1 MVDAVDHDSCLVP
14 VSHTDWHFRYYLVSL
29 VFFSNMSI
37 AGQLEA
43 ISITERGGQYEA
55 RIVALFDAPA
65 EYVYGVITD
74 YKHIYRINPSIVE
87 SELLPAQEDGVI
99 RVRNRIEHC
108 IAIFCIEVEMVEDV
122 VEVGD
127 GHLVAMTVPELSNF
141 ESGTAMWHVRPF
153 GEGRARV
160 QYLASIK
167 PDFFIPPVIGSLIIK
182 SKLREEI
189 TTSFSRIECHARIM
203 AKKNIGENT
212 VSMARRSEENAG
224 CAG

>member
-1 MVDAVDHDSCLVP
+1 MVDGVDHDSCLVP
-14 VSHTDWHFRYYLVSL
+14 VSHTGWHFRYYLVLL
-29 VFFSNMSI
+29 VLFPNISV

-43 ISITERGGQYEA
+43 ISITETGGQYEA

-87 SELLPAQEDGVI
+87 SELLSAQEDGVI

-108 IAIFCIEVEMVEDV
+108 IAIFCLELEMVEDV
-122 VEVGD
+122 VEVGE
-127 GHLVAMTVPELSNF
+127 GHIVAVTVPELSSF
-141 ESGTAMWHVRPF
+141 ESGTATWHVRPF

-189 TTSFSRIECHARIM
+189 TTSFIRIECHARIM
-203 AKKNIGENT
+203 AKMDIEDKT
-212 VSMARRSEENAG
+212 VSLARRSEENTG

>member
-1 MVDAVDHDSCLVP
+1 MVDTVDHDSYLDPDSRTDWFFRYCLVA
-14 VSHTDWHFRYYLVSL
+14 L
-29 VFFSNMSI
+29 VFFSNISV
-37 AGQLEA
+37 AGQLEV
-43 ISITERGGQYEA
+43 ISITESAGQYEA
-55 RIVALFDAPA
+55 RIVALFNAPA

-87 SELLPAQEDGVI
+87 SELLSTQEDGVI

-127 GHLVAMTVPELSNF
+127 GHIVATTVPELSSF

-160 QYLASIK
+160 QYRASIR
-167 PDFFIPPVIGSLIIK
+167 PGFFIPPLIGSLIIK

-189 TTSFSRIECHARIM
+189 TTSFSRIECHATIM
-203 AKKNIGENT
+203 AKKDIEDKT
-212 VSMARRSEENAG
+212 VSVARRSEENAG
-224 CAG
+224 CPG